1 MWRILYTKQALKDK
15 RTAVSSGFGEKVRE
29 LLAILKSNPYAPYP
43 PYEKLVGDLRRI
55 LSRRINFQHRIV
67 YIVYDKEHIVKII
80 SMWGHYE

>member
-43 PYEKLVGDLRRI
+43 PYEKLVGDLRRM
-55 LSRRINFQHRIV
+55 LSRRKLSNTELSTLSMTRS
-67 YIVYDKEHIVKII
+67 I
-80 SMWGHYE
+80 S